1 MLQMRILFLLLLFIL
16 SAQVSSQVL
25 DSLSVKWLLED
36 AFENDYI
43 QLSEATYVLPEEVNQ
58 ALELYKIGEYR
69 RTIEIL
75 EKIRQLEL
83 PDNRLDFVAFLLA
96 EAYRQLK
103 LRENARLEYE
113 FVASHFPGSDK
124 TAPSLFRIMEF
135 AVDKNDVDKSDSV
148 YQEFRKRY
156 LKHPL
161 YNSVL
166 YTYGKLLF
174 RLNRFDE
181 AALYLSQIA
190 KTSTRFLQSQ
200 FLMSLCYIQTKEIQ
214 KALLLLDYVRKN
226 TQDNEMTAEATIL
239 IGDIYYSQKNLKVA
253 LETYKTVPESAS
265 RYHYTLVKIAKAEVE
280 LGNYPN
286 AMEIAKQFLKKYK
299 DSEHYFEMAS
309 ILEQAYIKLGD
320 EGNASKVDGLIQN
333 QIVNVRLAFEIF
345 QEIDHLVDLSK
356 NWQILEY
363 EAIKAGKNDI
373 VQYSQNVKKRIREL
387 DYKFNQL
394 LSGIDPGSTQKYSN
408 VVPHLAE
415 RRYLALI
422 KKQMTSVADSINKM
436 KGTLHSK
443 TGLSNKRERGNTL
456 TDELGALDDK
466 LAGFQKEYQTLD
478 REYMLVLKECLGGES
493 ETSSADEEMQ
503 TKFVDWAFMKYQDKK
518 ETLKKMA
525 EEIAAQKKAAA
536 KGDSSQSS
544 KAISS
549 ALTQL
554 NYDKIDK
561 TITEERNRL
570 IDHIEMMQ
578 EIYKKNQW
586 NSQILF
592 RLAELY
598 FDRAGDEFR
607 EKLRKYE
614 KDMAEQKDSANLE
627 FPDYDLTKVIFIYDS
642 IVQLYPKSEI
652 ADDAMFYK
660 AAALQKE
667 GDEESANEAMKAL
680 VNKYPES
687 EFFVEANMN
696 IGKFYFEHPKA
707 ENNTGYKIAEEAYRK
722 VLFYREHPQF
732 VQALYHLGWCYYMQ
746 DKFDEAIAV
755 FKYLVEEAKLDFD
768 PSKMEEKQVV
778 NPLLRGEA
786 IDYIAISFDE
796 EGKVDDVLKF
806 LQLIGNDDYSALV
819 LKRIAE
825 LRAEDLDYDAA
836 IKMNRRLLAQ
846 FPNSTSAP
854 DASISI
860 IKLFEIKDKLDSAQV
875 ERQHFFELYC
885 KGSQWNNELGKR
897 DTSLVNKIDSVAIA
911 IGLSIADA
919 YYRNAEKSIGQ
930 DEYKKAADAYKMVV
944 EKYPDVKSAGDA
956 RWNLAVI
963 LETKLFD
970 KPTAYNEYIRFSQL
984 SHIDSTRREQ
994 AALNAIAIAQSMV
1007 PVDSAADKGAL
1018 DFSSEKV
1025 VEAVNNYLKV
1035 FPGGG
1040 SYNKVLLGMGAIYFN
1055 RQMYQRAEE
1064 IYKQIIDKGTG
1075 EKEYYEAL
1083 LFMAQCYFGQ
1093 EKWPPAIESFE
1104 KVWKGSDN
1112 QGHRTAAYKFL
1123 LQAEFLYAKS
1133 HFASANYDLAAQAFT
1148 AIEQKYPG
1156 SEYGD
1161 IVLYNAAEAHEKK
1174 ERWNE
1179 ATESYLQLVTK
1190 YPQSKLAADALFNAA
1205 GDFEKA
1211 DKYARAADC
1220 YNQIINQYASSD
1232 KAKDALFN
1240 LGLCYEKLG
1249 KLDEMAETNE
1259 RYSAMYPGEKDVETM
1274 LLRSAA
1280 YYAKTNSFDKA
1291 INVYRNFVR
1300 RFPNSPRAIECL
1312 FMIAKCQFD
1321 LGDKENAV
1329 LGFSQAEQQN
1339 IRFAQEGIE
1348 TNNYYASEAAFMAGM
1363 IKRDK
1368 FLAIKLVL
1376 PDDVLKRLVKEKSD
1390 LLNEAAKA
1398 FQRVIQYQSEKMFEA
1413 AYRVGQLYEDM
1424 AIAYKEQERPKL
1436 DPIKTAV
1443 LEKEILNVSSQ
1454 LMQKS
1459 FIPYTKAIML
1469 AKSFDSLK
1477 VDQRIWI
1484 QKSQEGIAQN
1494 LLKAGQLL
1502 FSSVAAMNDA
1512 PIPKEIQEKP
1522 LHYYQYLKKL
1532 LETLAPLKLQ
1542 VANYYGNALQQLDT
1556 LKLRD
1561 NEPARECANQFAFVN
1576 YLIGDGYDKL
1586 ATLILSRTKEITKNL
1601 SENEKEDLVFQL
1613 EDIVFE
1619 LQDKAIVE
1627 FEDGLGRIEEKMLA
1641 ESPWYTKIIESL
1653 ARLSPD
1659 KYGASFYKTDVF
1671 VSGSNW
1677 VVRADSV
1684 ENWNSND
1691 VPKDGWSGTRK
1702 NDMKLD
1708 VAGGSASGMWGDE
1721 KDTHIYM
1728 WKNVFLNGTPR
1739 NASVYVSSM
1748 NKYNLYVNGSL
1759 TLKDTLGKKDVGKT
1773 DSATGIVALL
1783 KGGDNVIAI
1792 EAKADSGQLKG
1803 ICVVFNTL
1811 LDTTGHFQ
1819 PSIALPSAFATMR
1832 KAEIAA
1838 AAEDLKAAKSVAG
1851 ADTTKNSIKNETGK
1865 PDDYIK
1871 KYKNR
1876 GEFLKAIADFEAKE
1890 RETNNQIRLEEGEVR
1905 KLRVQNADID
1915 AALQKVN
1922 AEIEELKKKK
1932 ENMSRGK

>member
-1 MLQMRILFLLLLFIL
+1 MRTIFLVIVIILI
-16 SAQVSSQVL
+16 AQVSAKTA
-25 DSLSVKWLLED
+25 DSLSVKWLLEN

-43 QLSEATYVLPEEVNQ
+43 PLSEANYVLPDDVNQ
-58 ALELYKIGEYR
+58 ALELYNEGKYR
-69 RTIEIL
+69 RCIEIL
-75 EKIRQLEL
+75 EKVRKLEL
-83 PDNRLDFVAFLLA
+83 PDNRLDYIAFLLA

-103 LRENARLEYE
+103 IRESARIEYE
-113 FVASHFPGSDK
+113 FVAEHFPQSDK

-135 AVDKNDVDKSDSV
+135 AVDKKDVEKADSV

-174 RLNRFDE
+174 RINRFEE
-181 AALYLSQIA
+181 AVMYLSQIP
-190 KTSTRFLQSQ
+190 KMSTRFLQSQ
-200 FLMSLCYIQTKEIQ
+200 YLMSFCYVQTNEIQ
-214 KALLLLDYVRKN
+214 KALSLLDYVIKN
-226 TQDNEMTAEATIL
+226 SQNNEMIAEATIL
-239 IGDIYYSQKNLKVA
+239 TGDIYYGQKNLKAA
-253 LETYKTVPESAS
+253 LEMYKSVSESAS
-265 RYHYTLVKIAKAEVE
+265 RYHYALVKTAKAEAE
-280 LGNYPN
+280 IGNSEN
-286 AMEIAKQFLKKYK
+286 AMEIARQFLRKYK
-299 DSEHYFEMAS
+299 NSEHYFEMAS

-320 EGNASKVDGLIQN
+320 ESNASKVDGMIQN

-363 EAIKAGKNDI
+363 EAIKAGNSDI
-373 VQYSQNVKKRIREL
+373 VEYSQNVKKRIRDL

-394 LSGIDPGSTQKYSN
+394 LAGIDPGSTQKYSN

-436 KGTLHSK
+436 KSTLHSRI
-443 TGLSNKRERGNTL
+443 GLGNKRERGSTI
-456 TDELGALDDK
+456 TDELGVLDES
-466 LAGFQKEYQTLD
+466 LASLQKVYQTLD
-478 REYMLVLKECLGGES
+478 REYMLVLRECLGGES
-493 ETSSADEEMQ
+493 ETGNADEEMQ

-536 KGDSSQSS
+536 KGDSSQNA
-544 KAISS
+544 KALSG

-554 NYDKIDK
+554 NYNKIEK
-561 TITEERNRL
+561 TIVDERNRL

-578 EIYKKNQW
+578 EIYRKNTW
-586 NSQILF
+586 NSQILY
-592 RLAELY
+592 RLAELH

-607 EKLRKYE
+607 EKLRQYE
-614 KDMAEQKDSANLE
+614 KNMAEQKDSANLV
-627 FPDYDLTKVIFIYDS
+627 FPEYDLTRVIAIYDS

-667 GDEESANEAMKAL
+667 GNENGANEAMKVL
-680 VNKYPES
+680 VEKYPES

-696 IGKFYFEHPKA
+696 IGKYYFEHPKA
-707 ENNTGYKIAEEAYRK
+707 QKNTGYKIAEEAYRK
-722 VLFYREHPQF
+722 VLFYRDHPQF

-768 PSKMEEKQVV
+768 PSKMEEQQLV

-796 EGKVDDVLKF
+796 EGKVEEVLKF

-846 FPNSTSAP
+846 FPYSTSAP
-854 DASISI
+854 EASISI
-860 IKLFEIKDKLDSAQV
+860 VKLFEIMDKPDSVQT
-875 ERQHFFELYC
+875 ERQRFFDLYC
-885 KGSQWNNELGKR
+885 NGSTWNTEVSKR
-897 DTSLVNKIDSVAIA
+897 DSLLAKKIDSIVIA
-911 IGLSIADA
+911 IGISIADE

-930 DEYKKAADAYKMVV
+930 DEYIKAADAYKQVV
-944 EKYPDVKSAGDA
+944 DKYPDEKGASDA
-956 RWNLAVI
+956 RWNLAAI

-970 KPTAYNEYIRFSQL
+970 KPTAYNEYIRFSQIAD
-984 SHIDSTRREQ
+984 IDSTRREQ
-994 AALNAIAIAQSMV
+994 AALNAVAIAQSMV

-1035 FPGGG
+1035 FPDGG

-1055 RQMYQRAEE
+1055 RQMFRQAEG
-1064 IYKQIIDKGTG
+1064 IYKQIIDKGSG

-1093 EKWPPAIESFE
+1093 EKWAPAINAFE
-1104 KVWKGSDN
+1104 TVWKGTDN
-1112 QGHRTAAYKFL
+1112 QGHRTTARKFL
-1123 LQAEFLYAKS
+1123 LQAEFLSAKT
-1133 HFASANYDLAAQAFT
+1133 HFANDEYDLAAQAFA

-1161 IVLYNAAEAHEKK
+1161 IVLFNAAEAHEKK

-1190 YPQSKLAADALFNAA
+1190 YSASKLAADALFNAA
-1205 GDFEKA
+1205 GDFEKT

-1220 YNQIINQYASSD
+1220 YNQIVNQYAASD

-1249 KLDEMAETNE
+1249 KLDEMAAVNE
-1259 RYSAMYPGEKDVETM
+1259 RYSSMYPGEKDVEAM

-1280 YYAKTNSFDKA
+1280 YYAKSNSFDKA

-1300 RFPNSPRAIECL
+1300 RFPNSTRTIECL
-1312 FMIAKCQFD
+1312 YMIAKCQYD
-1321 LGDKENAV
+1321 MGDKENAV

-1339 IRFAQEGIE
+1339 IRFSEEGIE
-1348 TNNYYASEAAFMAGM
+1348 PNNYYASEAAFMTGM

-1368 FLAIKLVL
+1368 FLAIKLIL

-1390 LLNEAAKA
+1390 LLNESAKA

-1436 DPIKTAV
+1436 DPLKAAV
-1443 LEKEILNVSSQ
+1443 LEKDILNVASQ

-1459 FIPYTKAIML
+1459 FIPYAKEISL
-1469 AKSFDSLK
+1469 AKSFDSLT

-1484 QKSQEGIAQN
+1484 QKSQEGISSN
-1494 LLKAGQLL
+1494 FLKAGQML
-1502 FSSVAAMNDA
+1502 FNSVAAMNDA
-1512 PIPKEIQEKP
+1512 PIPKEIQDKP
-1522 LHYYQYLKKL
+1522 LHYYQYLKQL
-1532 LETLAPLKLQ
+1532 LETLAPLKRQ
-1542 VANYYGNALQQLDT
+1542 VVDYYGNVLLQLDT

-1561 NEPARECANQFAFVN
+1561 NDAARECANQYAFVN

-1586 ATLILSRTKEITKNL
+1586 STMILSRSKDITKNM
-1601 SENEKEDLVFQL
+1601 SESEREDLVFQL

-1619 LQDKAIVE
+1619 LQDKAIFE
-1627 FEDGLGRIEEKMLA
+1627 FEDGLGRIEERMLA
-1641 ESPWYTKIIESL
+1641 DSPWYTKIIESL

-1671 VSGSNW
+1671 VSGNTW
-1677 VVRADSV
+1677 VVRTDSV
-1684 ENWNSND
+1684 PNWNSFD
-1691 VPKDGWSGTRK
+1691 VPNEGWSGTRK

-1708 VAGGSASGMWGDE
+1708 IAGGSASGMWGNDL
-1721 KDTHIYM
+1721 DTRVFI

-1748 NKYNLYVNGSL
+1748 NRYNLYVNGTL
-1759 TLKDTLGKKDVGKT
+1759 TLKDTLGKTDLSKT

-1792 EAKADSGQLKG
+1792 EAIADSGQLKG
-1803 ICVVFNTL
+1803 ISLVFNTL
-1811 LDTTGHFQ
+1811 LDTTAHFK
-1819 PSIALPSAFATMR
+1819 PSISLPSAFASMR

-1838 AAEDLKAAKSVAG
+1838 AAEELKVKASAGGAVEDKSTPLGTVASD
-1851 ADTTKNSIKNETGK
+1851 ASV
-1865 PDDYIK
+1865 K
-1871 KYKNR
+1871 KYKDR
-1876 GEFLKAIADFEAKE
+1876 GEYLKAIADFEAKE
-1890 RETNNQIRLEEGEVR
+1890 REINNQIRLEEGEVK
-1905 KLRVQNADID
+1905 KLQVQNAELDV
-1915 AALQKVN
+1915 ALQRIN
-1922 AEIEELKKKK
+1922 AAIEALKKQK
-1932 ENMSRGK
+1932 ENKSNDK